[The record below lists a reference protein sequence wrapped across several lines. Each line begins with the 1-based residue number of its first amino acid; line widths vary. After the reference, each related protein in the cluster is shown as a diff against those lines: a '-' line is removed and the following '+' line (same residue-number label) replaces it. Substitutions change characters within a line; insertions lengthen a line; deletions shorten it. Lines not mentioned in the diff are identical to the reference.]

1 MDTRRRS
8 PNGTLFVA
16 LAAAIVTA
24 CSDGE
29 KGVIHAQV
37 GDAVIVLS
45 EGECA
50 VTCPVY
56 DMTLHPD
63 GKYLLNGVRFVR
75 SSGISEGNIG
85 QGAWTAAEKVL
96 ADAGFWTLEPQQT
109 AETLTNCKNGA
120 PTAKVTWRTK
130 EGKEKT
136 VTYYA
141 GCGVRKMEDLIR
153 TLRAALDFEY
163 LVWTDARFDPSGNR

>member
-1 MDTRRRS
+1 MIRRQRS

-29 KGVIHAQV
+29 KGVIQAQA
-37 GDAVIVLS
+37 GDAVIALS
-45 EGECA
+45 EGECD
-50 VTCPVY
+50 VTCPIY

-63 GKYLLNGVRFVR
+63 GKYVLNGVRFVKT
-75 SSGISEGNIG
+75 SGVSEGDIG
-85 QGAWTAAEKVL
+85 EPAWTAAEKVL
-96 ADAGFWTLEPQQT
+96 ADAGFWIMEPEQT
-109 AETLTNCKNGA
+109 AETLANCKDGA
-120 PTAKVTWRTK
+120 PTAKITWRTE

-141 GCGVRKMEDLIR
+141 GCGVRKMEDIVR
-153 TLRAALDFEY
+153 SLRAALDFEY
-163 LVWTDARFDPSGNR
+163 LVWTNDRFDPGGNR